1 MTAILD
7 TKVLSVQ
14 GHLTLLSLP
23 ESFNILSTYSVP
35 RIVLGIWNTT
45 LNQADLALG
54 SWIHHLVDEVDNN
67 SYKSKMNIFFLKI

>member
-7 TKVLSVQ
+7 TKGLSVQ

-35 RIVLGIWNTT
+35 RIVLGIWNTA